1 MLFIFKINLSKVIIY
16 ILILNVLIYFE
27 CSLLY
32 IPFWIINASWV
43 PLSLIPSCVITII
56 SSAFFIVDNL
66 WATTKFVLS
75 LLNSSKDAW
84 ISLSVTLSKAD
95 VASSKIIIGG
105 FLRNILAIETLC
117 FWPPDNLTPLSPI

>member
-1 MLFIFKINLSKVIIY
+1 MLDFNF
-16 ILILNVLIYFE
+16 YFE
-27 CSLLY
+27 CNLLY
-32 IPFWIINASWV
+32 IPLLSINSVWV
-43 PLSLIPSCVITII
+43 PLSSIPFFVSTII

-66 WATTKFVLS
+66 WATTKLVLS

-84 ISLSVTLSKAD
+84 ISLSVTLSSAD

-117 FWPPDNLTPLSPI
+117 FWPPDNFTPLSPIYVL